1 MLARKIKIN
10 GLYKHFKGHI
20 YKVIGIAKDS
30 DNLKEKVVYQNIE
43 TNELWL
49 RDEEEFL
56 SLVDKEKY
64 PDIKQ
69 KYRFELIEKSKL
81 E

>member
-1 MLARKIKIN
+1 MLERKIKI
-10 GLYKHFKGHI
+10 GGIYKHFKGHI

-30 DNLKEKVVYQNIE
+30 EDLKEKVVYQNTE
-43 TNELWL
+43 TGELWL

-64 PDIKQ
+64 PNIEQ
-69 KYRFELIEKSKL
+69 IYRFELIDKQ
-81 E
+81 